1 MCWRLWALVIVLTP
15 KLLCYCW
22 ESNRADVN
30 TLGTNSLKSQRVLLQ
45 LFLQQLSCSAYLCLV
60 LVFAIIKAPDDSRSR
75 DTIKGQRQMSAPR
88 RCHVVV
94 RRGRFGSVARQRGR
108 AKHLKYQS
116 HSRSQTQPR
125 IGAGDTLKWFV
136 RWGSCQLLW
145 CAPKVFMTQQI
156 CKEPAYLRYP
166 HGLLVFVRRA
176 MAFIRTSYNFGT
188 GRMRFSSSGGPS
200 CFSGMRPVNV

>member
-1 MCWRLWALVIVLTP
+1 MCWHFWALVIVVTP

-22 ESNRADVN
+22 KSNRADVN
-30 TLGTNSLKSQRVLLQ
+30 TLRTNSLSKFQRVLLQ
-45 LFLQQLSCSAYLCLV
+45 LFLQQLSCSAYLCLT
-60 LVFAIIKAPDDSRSR
+60 LVFGIIKASDDSRSR

-94 RRGRFGSVARQRGR
+94 RCGRFGSVARQRGR

-116 HSRSQTQPR
+116 HSWSQTKPH
-125 IGAGDTLKWFV
+125 IGAGDTLKWCV
-136 RWGSCQLLW
+136 RWGSCQHLW
-145 CAPKVFMTQQI
+145 CSPKVFMTQQS

-166 HGLLVFVRRA
+166 YGLMVFVRRA
-176 MAFIRTSYNFGT
+176 TVFIRTSYSFWT

-200 CFSGMRPVNV
+200 CFSGMRLW